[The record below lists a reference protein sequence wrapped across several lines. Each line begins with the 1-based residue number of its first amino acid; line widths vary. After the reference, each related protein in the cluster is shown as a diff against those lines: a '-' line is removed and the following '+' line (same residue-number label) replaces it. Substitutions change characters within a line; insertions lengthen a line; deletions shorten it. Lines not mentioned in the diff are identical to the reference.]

1 MLREIYNW
9 YASRKISTKIT
20 GIFAAFFLL
29 PIVVLNVV
37 LIGGVSYA
45 LYHPAEATIQ
55 YSMRTAEKILTES
68 KKYPDDLTFHS
79 IHKALLSGVVLRIFD
94 RHGNLI
100 FDTNEVNYPSNET
113 FEKNIMTKPPILADD
128 DFDVAQL
135 GNALVYRGKLTCSK
149 PDGYLTLYFFRT
161 ITSQRNIFTDL
172 LTFILVVN
180 LLGIFF
186 SFKIGQLVSRQ
197 ILHPI
202 EKITALARKITL
214 ESERENVKERIPVP
228 PTNDEIT
235 ELAKTFNTML
245 DHMQGDISR
254 HKDFVSN
261 ASHELRKPLTVIE
274 GYAEILEKYGDAN
287 QALRD
292 ESVNVIRDEAQ
303 NMQNLLKNLRPNK
316 DENKSN
322 FHKENLNLAE
332 IVDVAFQRT
341 ITVEG
346 GNHEVKLI
354 RNDTAH
360 IYGDKAAILQ
370 ILRIFL
376 DNAIKYTPKGGTVKL
391 SSVKQGDK
399 VFVSIADNGI
409 GIAEKDFNKIFERGV
424 RLSKNPFVNEVDG
437 SGIGLYMAKVIA
449 DSHDIKIDVKS
460 TVGKGTIFTLTIPI
474 N

>member
-1 MLREIYNW
+1 MLRKIHDW

-37 LIGGVSYA
+37 LVGGVSYA
-45 LYHPAEATIQ
+45 LYHPAEATIK
-55 YSMRTAEKILTES
+55 YSMRTAEKILNES
-68 KKYPDDLTFHS
+68 KQHSDDLIFHS

-94 RHGNLI
+94 EQGNLI
-100 FDTNEVNYPSNET
+100 FDTNEVNYPSNEM
-113 FEKNIMTKPPILADD
+113 FEKNIMNKPPLLADN

-135 GNALVYRGKLTCSK
+135 RNALVYRGKLTYYK

-172 LTFILVVN
+172 LTFILIVN

-186 SFKIGQLVSRQ
+186 SFKVGQFVSRK

-274 GYAEILEKYGDAN
+274 GYAEILEKYGGDN
-287 QALRD
+287 QELRN
-292 ESVNVIRDEAQ
+292 ESVNVILDEAQ
-303 NMQNLLKNLRPNK
+303 NMQTLLKNLRPNK

-322 FHKENLNLAE
+322 FHKENLNLSE

-346 GNHEVKLI
+346 ENHEVKLI
-354 RNDTAH
+354 RNDAAQ

-376 DNAIKYTPKGGTVKL
+376 DNAIKYTPNGGSVKL
-391 SSVKQGDK
+391 SSIKQGDK

-409 GIAEKDFNKIFERGV
+409 GIAAKDFDKIFERGV
-424 RLSKNPFVNEVDG
+424 RLSGNSFVNEVGG

-449 DSHDIKIDVKS
+449 DSHDITIDVES
-460 TVGKGTIFTLTIPI
+460 TVGKGTTFTLAIPI
-474 N
+474 I